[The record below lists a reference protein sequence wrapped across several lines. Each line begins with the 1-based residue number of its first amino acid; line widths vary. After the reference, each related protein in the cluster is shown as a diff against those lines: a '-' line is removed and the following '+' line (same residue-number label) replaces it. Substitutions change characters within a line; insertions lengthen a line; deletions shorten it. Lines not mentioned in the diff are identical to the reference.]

1 MRRVLGDVPL
11 LDAAVRADAPFRE
24 GASLL
29 ADTNAAMIAVVDAS
43 DRVVGLFGTEEV
55 LRGLLP
61 RYLTEL
67 RHTAFASDDLA
78 VLVERAHQVWDEP
91 IERHAIKPVTVDNE
105 ASAMH
110 VGELFLH
117 TRFPALAVVEGER
130 FVGILERREF
140 ARALTRRAA
149 RDRPEMV

>member
-1 MRRVLGDVPL
+1 MRRLLGDVPL
-11 LDAAVRADAPFRE
+11 LDAAVRVDAPFRK
-24 GASLL
+24 GAELL
-29 ADTNAAMIAVVDAS
+29 ADTNAAMIAVVDAD
-43 DRVVGLFGTEEV
+43 DRVVGFFGTEEV

-67 RHTAFASDDLA
+67 RHTAFAADDLA
-78 VLVERAHQVWDEP
+78 VLIERARQVWDDP
-91 IERHAIKPVTVDNE
+91 VERHMVKPVVVDRE

-117 TRFPALAVVEGER
+117 TRFPAVAVVENDR
-130 FVGILERREF
+130 YVGILERREF

-149 RDRPEMV
+149 GDPRR

>member
-1 MRRVLGDVPL
+1 VRTVLGDVPL
-11 LDAAVRADAPFRE
+11 IDAAVRSDAPFRE
-24 GASLL
+24 GAVLL
-29 ADTNAAMIAVVDAS
+29 ADTNAAMIAVVDAGG
-43 DRVVGLFGTEEV
+43 RVVGFFGTEEV

-67 RHTAFASDDLA
+67 RHTAFAADNLS
-78 VLVERAHQVWDEP
+78 VLVERAHQVWDDP
-91 IERHAIKPVTVDNE
+91 IERHMVKPVTIDTN

-117 TRFPALAVVEGER
+117 TRVPAVAVVEEGR

-149 RDRPEMV
+149 GDPRA